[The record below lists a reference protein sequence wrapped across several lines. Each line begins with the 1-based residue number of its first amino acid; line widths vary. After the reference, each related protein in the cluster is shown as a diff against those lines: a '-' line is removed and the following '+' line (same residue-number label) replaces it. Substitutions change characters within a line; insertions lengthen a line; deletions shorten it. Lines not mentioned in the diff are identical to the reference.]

1 MKKFNEKYLPKD
13 QGQRTWILWQH
24 VSDLISSY
32 VDTTFFRTHKISYEQ
47 FVVLLLVNS
56 IGKEANATLLSRFL
70 ERNPNT
76 LSTILDRMEKHSL
89 VKKTRD
95 TIDRRIVYVTLTE
108 KGKKII
114 KAAQVTGDQLIEKFN
129 DSFSEEERKAF
140 GSFVDKLDKV
150 ISQHRTE
157 RQSMKSRRRRVA
169 LE

>member
-1 MKKFNEKYLPKD
+1 MKKLNEKYLPKD